1 MERTM
6 KHRIDIFLLLGAA
19 TALMGAAACDRDT
32 NEAND
37 QLIGGQCAV
46 AADCDD
52 ENEET
57 PPLDCIPDFKGGYCG
72 REGCAH
78 DMDCPEGSICV
89 DYEGSTY
96 CFLVCLDKVECN
108 YNRSYE
114 NESNCS
120 SNVNPVDGGNDKVC
134 VPPSSG

>member
-1 MERTM
+1 M
-6 KHRIDIFLLLGAA
+6 KHWIIGFLIACAAA
-19 TALMGAAACDRDT
+19 TSPGMAGCDRDT

-37 QLIGGQCAV
+37 QLIGGQCAT
-46 AADCDD
+46 AEDCDD
-52 ENEET
+52 GDDET
-57 PPLDCIPDFKGGYCG
+57 PPLECILDFKGGYCG

-78 DMDCPEGSICV
+78 DVDCPEGSICV

-96 CFLVCLDKVECN
+96 CFLVCLYKTECN
-108 YNRSYE
+108 TNRSYE

-120 SNVNPVDGGNDKVC
+120 SNVDPVDGGTDKVC